1 MKQTVYAQAKKQ
13 LVNYI
18 KSVGFYPDTFGKLNE
33 LVDSAVE
40 TALREESRN
49 VVSRMGDVDI
59 KSERQ
64 LAYQRLSD
72 LMNGSL

>member
-13 LVNYI
+13 LVNFI
-18 KSVGFYPDTFGKLNE
+18 KSVGFYSDTLDKLND

-49 VVSRMGDVDI
+49 VVSRMVDVDV

-64 LAYQRLSD
+64 IAYQRLSD

>member
-1 MKQTVYAQAKKQ
+1 MKETKYAKAKNQ
-13 LVNYI
+13 LVHYI
-18 KSVGFYPDTFGKLNE
+18 KSVGFYPDTLDKLND

-49 VVSRMGDVDI
+49 VVSRMVDVDV